1 MIHYIQSKS
10 TTEVTEN
17 VFKNNSSELIYSLI
31 QTRLSKNQMDWMK
44 TVMLFENETLFF
56 QNFRRISQVIPSV
69 SPEWSP
75 SEKINLEQLYP
86 GLTSGRWNLQQFC
99 QCLLMVCVPEDQN
112 IAIVKKLTQSADISE
127 LISIYKGIFFL
138 ENAYEFVPLVEEG
151 IRTNI
156 TSVFDAVALLNPF
169 AARYLPQQSWNQL
182 VFKALL
188 KGRPLYQIINL
199 DLRKNEQLAFI
210 TTGYI
215 HERWSERKTVS
226 PEIWR
231 LMEGFV
237 NREITSDLLKVIE
250 SGDSLSKH
258 AAIIVLRESAS
269 NTCNNILRPINTT
282 LWNYIGEQYYIQN
295 KEL

>member
-1 MIHYIQSKS
+1 M
-10 TTEVTEN
+10 TDNTFN
-17 VFKNNSSELIYSLI
+17 NNSSEIIYSLI
-31 QTRLSKNQMDWMK
+31 QTRLSKKQMDWMK

-69 SPEWSP
+69 SPEWSS
-75 SEKINLEQLYP
+75 SEKINLEQLYS

-112 IAIVKKLTQSADISE
+112 VAIVKKLMQSADISE
-127 LISIYKGIFFL
+127 LIGLYKGIFFL

-156 TSVFDAVALLNPF
+156 PSVFDSIALFNPF

-182 VFKALL
+182 VLKALL
-188 KGRPLYQIINL
+188 LERPLYQITNL
-199 DLRKNEQLAFI
+199 DLRKNEMLAFMA
-210 TTGYI
+210 TEYI
-215 HERWSERKTVS
+215 HERWSAGKTVS

-237 NREITSDLLKVIE
+237 NREITADLLKVIE
-250 SGDSLSKH
+250 SGDPLSKH

-282 LWNYIGEQYYIQN
+282 LWNYIGEQYYFRN
-295 KEL
+295 KEV